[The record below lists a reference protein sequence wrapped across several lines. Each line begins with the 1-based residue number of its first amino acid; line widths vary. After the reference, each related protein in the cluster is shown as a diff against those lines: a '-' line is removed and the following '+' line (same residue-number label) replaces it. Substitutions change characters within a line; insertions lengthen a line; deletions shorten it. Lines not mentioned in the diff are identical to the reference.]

1 MSYSVGVLLVTFL
14 MSLAALGLFLW
25 SMSRGLFGKG
35 ESGSRVIFAPKE
47 IGLVEEPA
55 VNTAAAEGDL
65 QDVMNRTGHTGEF
78 AVLTVEE
85 ADERA
90 NLDASSRLPVLLA
103 LSGAVI
109 WLVLAS
115 VFGLVASIKLHAPD
129 WLVEQ
134 SWLTF
139 GRIRPAHLNAVAYG
153 WCSLSGLGIAIWL
166 YPRLLRTPLVGSKTA
181 TAGIALWLLGVTGGI
196 WAVLAG
202 RSAGLEW
209 LEFPWQVDI
218 PLFLGGTL
226 VGIAL
231 LRTLQRRKVSHL
243 YVSVWYISAGLLFLP
258 VLLAVAKWP
267 GIHFGVQQAA
277 MNWWYGHNVLG
288 LWFTPLGLAA
298 LYYFLPKVL
307 GKPIHSYH
315 LSLVGFWT
323 LAFFYS
329 QVGGH
334 HLIGGPVPGWL
345 VTLSIVQS
353 MMMIV
358 PVVAVGINQHR
369 TAWGHFGALRYSPT
383 LRFIVMGGMMYTL
396 ASVQGSM
403 QSLRV
408 VNTTTHFTHFT
419 VAHAHLGL
427 YGFFS
432 LVMFGAMYF
441 VMPRVLDWE
450 WPSSRLI
457 SWHFWLVMA
466 GFTVYFVGLSIGG
479 WLQGLAM
486 LDAARPF
493 MDSVNVTKP
502 YLLWRTIGGTLM
514 TLGHLVFAV
523 HFGIMVLR
531 RGHKR
536 TGAAL
541 LRRPV
546 LTPRSAPIAANT
558 RAAT

>member
-1 MSYSVGVLLVTFL
+1 MSFSAGLLLVTFL
-14 MSLAALGLFLW
+14 GSVAALALFLW
-25 SMSRGLFGKG
+25 SMSRGLFGTG
-35 ESGSRVIFAPKE
+35 EAAGRVIFASKE

-55 VNTAAAEGDL
+55 ATTAATEDEL
-65 QDVMNRTGHTGEF
+65 QGVMNRTGHTGEF
-78 AVLTVEE
+78 AVLTPEE

-90 NLDASSRLPVLLA
+90 MLDASSKLPVIIA
-103 LSGAVI
+103 LTGAVT
-109 WLVLAS
+109 WLVIAS

-129 WLVEQ
+129 WLVHEAWI
-134 SWLTF
+134 SF

-153 WCSLSGLGIAIWL
+153 WCSLAGLGIAIWL
-166 YPRLLRTPLVGSKTA
+166 FPRLLRTPLVGSRTA
-181 TAGIALWLLGVTGGI
+181 AAGVLLWTLGVTGGI
-196 WAVLAG
+196 AAILMG
-202 RSAGLEW
+202 KSAGLEW

-226 VGIAL
+226 VGVAL
-231 LRTLQRRKVSHL
+231 LRTLKRRKVPHL
-243 YVSVWYISAGLLFLP
+243 YVSVWYISAGLIWLP
-258 VLLAVAKWP
+258 ALLIVAKWP

-298 LYYFLPKVL
+298 IYYFLPKVL

-334 HLIGGPVPGWL
+334 HLIGGPVPNWL
-345 VTLSIVQS
+345 ITLSIVQS

-358 PVVAVGINQHR
+358 PVVAVGVNQHR
-369 TAWGHFGALRYSPT
+369 TAHGHLSALRYSPT
-383 LRFIVMGGMMYTL
+383 LRFIVLGGMMYTL

-403 QSLRV
+403 QSLRI

-432 LVMFGAMYF
+432 LVMFGSMYF
-441 VMPRVLDWE
+441 VMPRVMDWE
-450 WPSSRLI
+450 WPYSKLI
-457 SWHFWLVMA
+457 SLHFWLVLG
-466 GFTVYFVGLSIGG
+466 GFAVYFTGLSIGG
-479 WLQGLAM
+479 WLQGMRM

-493 MDSVNVTKP
+493 MDSVTVTAP
-502 YLLWRTIGGTLM
+502 YLYSRTVGGTLM
-514 TLGHLVFAV
+514 TLGHLVFAA
-523 HFGIMVLR
+523 HFGVMLLR
-531 RGHKR
+531 RGKR
-536 TGAAL
+536 REGAAL
-541 LRRPV
+541 LRRPMP
-546 LTPRSAPIAANT
+546 TPRSSGSLSPTGASV
-558 RAAT
+558 

>member
-1 MSYSVGVLLVTFL
+1 MQYSVGVLLVTFL
-14 MSLAALGLFLW
+14 GSLAALGVFLF
-25 SMSRGLFGKG
+25 SMSRGLFGAG
-35 ESGSRVIFAPKE
+35 EAAGRVIFADKE

-55 VNTAAAEGDL
+55 SATAASEDNL
-65 QDVMNRTGHTGEF
+65 QQVMNRTGHTGEF
-78 AVLTVEE
+78 AVLTPEE

-90 NLDASSRLPVLLA
+90 SLDASSRLPVLIA
-103 LSGAVI
+103 LTGSVA
-109 WLVLAS
+109 WLVIAS
-115 VFGLVASIKLHAPD
+115 VFGLMASIKLHAPD
-129 WLVEQ
+129 WLTEQ
-134 SWLTF
+134 AWLTF

-153 WCSLSGLGIAIWL
+153 WCSLAGLGVAIWL
-166 YPRLLRTPLVGSKTA
+166 YPRLLRTPLVGSRTA
-181 TAGIALWLLGVTGGI
+181 AAGVVLWLIGVTGGI
-196 WAVLAG
+196 WAILAG

-226 VGIAL
+226 VGVAL
-231 LRTLQRRKVSHL
+231 LRTLQRRTVPHL
-243 YVSVWYISAGLLFLP
+243 YVSVWYISAGLLWLP
-258 VLLAVAKWP
+258 VLLIVAKWP

-277 MNWWYGHNVLG
+277 MNWWFGHNVLG

-298 LYYFLPKVL
+298 IYYFLPKVL

-345 VTLSIVQS
+345 ITLSIVQS

-369 TAWGHFGALRYSPT
+369 TAYGHLSALRYSPT
-383 LRFIVMGGMMYTL
+383 LRFIVLGGMMYTL
-396 ASVQGSM
+396 ASIQGSM

-450 WPSSRLI
+450 WPSSKLI
-457 SWHFWLVMA
+457 SWHFWLVMS

-479 WLQGLAM
+479 WLQGLYM
-486 LDAARPF
+486 LDASRPF
-493 MDSVNVTKP
+493 MDSVLVTQP
-502 YLLWRTIGGTLM
+502 YLVTRTVGGTLM
-514 TLGHLVFAV
+514 TLGHLVFAA
-523 HFGIMVLR
+523 HFAVMLMR
-531 RGHKR
+531 RGTKR
-536 TGAAL
+536 EGAAL

-546 LTPRSAPIAANT
+546 PTLQPAGAGNVSGVSA
-558 RAAT
+558 

>member
-1 MSYSVGVLLVTFL
+1 MQYSVGVLLVTFL
-14 MSLAALGLFLW
+14 GSLTALGLFLW
-25 SMSRGLFGKG
+25 SMSRGLFGAG
-35 ESGSRVIFAPKE
+35 ETAGRVIFAPKE
-47 IGLVEEPA
+47 IGLVEDPA
-55 VNTAAAEGDL
+55 AGTATAEDQL
-65 QDVMNRTGHTGEF
+65 QGVMNRTGHTGEF
-78 AVLTVEE
+78 AVLTPEE
-85 ADERA
+85 TDERA
-90 NLDASSRLPVLLA
+90 LLDASSRLPVLIA
-103 LSGAVI
+103 LSGAVL
-109 WLVLAS
+109 WLVIAS
-115 VFGLVASIKLHAPD
+115 MFGLMASIKLHAPD

-153 WCSLSGLGIAIWL
+153 WCSLAGLGIAIWL
-166 YPRLLRTPLVGSKTA
+166 FPRLLRTPLVGSRTA
-181 TAGIALWLLGVTGGI
+181 AAGVVLWLCGVTGGI
-196 WAVLAG
+196 IAILIG
-202 RSAGLEW
+202 KSAGLEW

-226 VGIAL
+226 VGVAL
-231 LRTLQRRKVSHL
+231 LRTLQRRRVPHL
-243 YVSVWYISAGLLFLP
+243 YVSVWYISAGLLWLP
-258 VLLAVAKWP
+258 ILLIVAKWP

-277 MNWWYGHNVLG
+277 MNWWFGHNVLG

-298 LYYFLPKVL
+298 IYYFLPKVL

-358 PVVAVGINQHR
+358 PVVAVGVNQHR
-369 TAWGHFGALRYSPT
+369 TAYGHLSALRYSPT
-383 LRFIVMGGMMYTL
+383 LRFIVLGGMMYTL
-396 ASVQGSM
+396 ASIQGSM

-432 LVMFGAMYF
+432 LVMFGSMYF

-450 WPSSRLI
+450 WPYSRLI
-457 SWHFWLVMA
+457 SLHFWLVIG
-466 GFTVYFVGLSIGG
+466 GFAVYFVGLSIGG
-479 WLQGLAM
+479 WLQGMRM

-493 MDSVNVTKP
+493 IDSVRVTEP
-502 YLLWRTIGGTLM
+502 FLISRTVGGTMM
-514 TLGHLVFAV
+514 TLGHLVFAA
-523 HFGIMVLR
+523 HFVVMLLR
-531 RGHKR
+531 RGTQR
-536 TGAAL
+536 EGAAL

-546 LTPRSAPIAANT
+546 RLDTPAGVTAASRASA
-558 RAAT
+558 

>member
-1 MSYSVGVLLVTFL
+1 MQFSVGLLLVTFL
-14 MSLAALGLFLW
+14 GSVAALGLFLW
-25 SMSRGLFGKG
+25 SMSRGLFGAG
-35 ESGSRVIFAPKE
+35 EAAGRVIFASKE

-55 VNTAAAEGDL
+55 ATTAAAEGAL
-65 QDVMNRTGHTGEF
+65 QGVMNRTGHTGEF
-78 AVLTVEE
+78 AVLTPEE
-85 ADERA
+85 ADERLL
-90 NLDASSRLPVLLA
+90 LDESSRLPVLLA
-103 LSGAVI
+103 LSGAVA
-109 WLVLAS
+109 WLVIAS

-153 WCSLSGLGIAIWL
+153 WCSLAGLGVSIWL
-166 YPRLLRTPLVGSKTA
+166 YPRLLRTPLVGSRTA
-181 TAGIALWLLGVTGGI
+181 AAGVVLWFIGVTAGIGAI
-196 WAVLAG
+196 LAG

-209 LEFPWQVDI
+209 LEFPWQADI
-218 PLFLGGTL
+218 PLFVGGTL

-231 LRTLQRRKVSHL
+231 LRTLQRRTVPHL
-243 YVSVWYISAGLLFLP
+243 YVSVWYISAGLIWLP
-258 VLLAVAKWP
+258 TLLIVAKWP

-277 MNWWYGHNVLG
+277 MNWWFGHNVLG
-288 LWFTPLGLAA
+288 LWFTPLGLASI
-298 LYYFLPKVL
+298 YYFLPKVL
-307 GKPIHSYH
+307 GKPIHSYQ

-358 PVVAVGINQHR
+358 PVVAVGVNQHR
-369 TAWGHFGALRYSPT
+369 TAWGHLSALRYSPT
-383 LRFIVMGGMMYTL
+383 LRFIVLGGMMYTL

-403 QSLRV
+403 QSLRI

-432 LVMFGAMYF
+432 LVMFGSMYF
-441 VMPRVLDWE
+441 VMPRVMDWE
-450 WPSSRLI
+450 WPYSRLI
-457 SWHFWLVMA
+457 SLHFWLVVG
-466 GFTVYFVGLSIGG
+466 GFAVYFIGLSIGG
-479 WLQGLAM
+479 WLQGMRM

-493 MDSVNVTKP
+493 MDSVTVTEP
-502 YLLWRTIGGTLM
+502 YLITRTVGGSLM
-514 TLGHLVFAV
+514 TLGHLVFAA
-523 HFGIMVLR
+523 HFGVMLLR
-531 RGHKR
+531 RGTR
-536 TGAAL
+536 REGAAL
-541 LRRPV
+541 LRRP
-546 LTPRSAPIAANT
+546 LPTPRSSA
-558 RAAT
+558 RLATDGGVP